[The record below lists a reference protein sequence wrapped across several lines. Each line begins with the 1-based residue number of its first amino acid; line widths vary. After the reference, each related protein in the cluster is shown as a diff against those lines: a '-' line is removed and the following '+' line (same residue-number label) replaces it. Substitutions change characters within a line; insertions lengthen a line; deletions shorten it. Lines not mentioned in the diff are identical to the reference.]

1 MYPQLLPTALKAVR
15 KWQQGNASLCM
26 VDVWQADMSDHEQ
39 GSIPFWM
46 FDYLQEK
53 DDKKDFVEKKE
64 DKEPTKRLTIS
75 RKLRDKGEGKD
86 KEHKHH
92 KKKSKGLH
100 SKVCPFC
107 QGLVSTTVSTAQH
120 FRGIGDFV

>member
-1 MYPQLLPTALKAVR
+1 
-15 KWQQGNASLCM
+15 
-26 VDVWQADMSDHEQ
+26 MSDHEQ
-39 GSIPFWM
+39 GSIPL